1 MTEIASPPTP
11 ASASAAARWPR
22 PKRYGWADLFG
33 PLGVASM
40 ITVVFI
46 WLVDQGILSLTT
58 FDSAVGSLGL
68 LTGLLASDLMLL
80 QVILLARI
88 PWIERAWGHDLLA
101 HRHRLLGLWS
111 FWLLVGHILAY
122 VIQRTQRAGGVTAPA
137 MWNLFVAEPWM
148 LWASLGT
155 VMILVVVVTSIRVA
169 RKKLRYESWHLLH
182 LYAYLGLFFAL
193 PHQIADGADF
203 HAVWMQ
209 VFWWSFYA
217 LALAAVVIWRLG
229 VPIGQSISHR
239 LRVASV
245 TSEGPGVVSV
255 AVEGRHLDSLR
266 TKSGQFFIWRFLDG
280 PGWMRANPYTISDA
294 PTDDRLRVTIQAA
307 GDGSARAAGLKPGT
321 RVLIEGPYGT
331 MTAEQRRYPR
341 VLFLAAGVG
350 ITPLRALIEDTPYA
364 PGEARLIYR
373 YSAGDHAIFEREL
386 TDLETRRGMDVTY
399 LPGSRRDPVSWLP
412 DGFGRS
418 DSDELLALV
427 PDLVDR
433 DIYVCGPP
441 AWIRAVKKAAIA
453 AGAKRDQIHS
463 EDFAW

>member
-1 MTEIASPPTP
+1 MTETTSSPTISPV
-11 ASASAAARWPR
+11 RRVHPR
-22 PKRYGWADLFG
+22 RYGWADLFG
-33 PLGVASM
+33 PLGVASV
-40 ITVVFI
+40 IIVICI
-46 WLVDQGILSLTT
+46 WLVNQGILSLTT
-58 FDSAVGSLGL
+58 FDSGIGSLGL

-111 FWLLVGHILAY
+111 FWLLVAHILAY
-122 VIQRTQRAGGVTAPA
+122 VVQRSERAGGVTAAA
-137 MWNLFVAEPWM
+137 MWDLFITEPWM
-148 LWASLGT
+148 LWATIGT
-155 VMILVVVVTSIRVA
+155 VMIIVVVVTSIRIA
-169 RKKLRYESWHLLH
+169 RTKLRYESWHLLH

-203 HAVWMQ
+203 HAVWTQ

-217 LALAAVVIWRLG
+217 LALAAVLIWRVG
-229 VPIGQSISHR
+229 VPIGQSVSHR

-245 TSEGPGVVSV
+245 TPEAPGVVSV
-255 AVEGRHLDSLR
+255 AVEGRHLDKLR

-280 PGWMRANPYTISDA
+280 PGWTRGNPYTISDA
-294 PTDDRLRVTIQAA
+294 PTDSRLRVTIQAA
-307 GDGSARAAGLKPGT
+307 GDGSSRAAALKVGT
-321 RVLIEGPYGT
+321 RVMIEGPYGT
-331 MTAEQRRYPR
+331 MTAEQRRHPK

-350 ITPLRALIEDTPYA
+350 ITPLRALIEDTPYL
-364 PGEARLIYR
+364 PGEAQLIYR
-373 YSAGDHAIFEREL
+373 YSSADHAIFEREL
-386 TDLETRRGMDVTY
+386 TELETRRGLQVTY
-399 LPGSRRDPVSWLP
+399 LPGRRRDPVSWLP
-412 DGFGRS
+412 DGLQQG

-441 AWIRAVKKAAIA
+441 AWIRTVKKAAIG